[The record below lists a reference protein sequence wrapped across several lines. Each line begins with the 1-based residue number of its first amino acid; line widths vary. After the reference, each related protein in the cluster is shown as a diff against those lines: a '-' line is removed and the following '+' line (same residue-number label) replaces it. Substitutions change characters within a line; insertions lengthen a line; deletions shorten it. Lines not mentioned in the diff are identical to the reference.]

1 MGTDEH
7 GLIEIQSK
15 WWSAQGRWWVRSARG
30 VEVSLLTG
38 VVPKSKGRENEPFGK
53 GFNPALAGIFTLMR
67 RERRAPGTWATRRHV
82 DCYQIRAG
90 VLDCSGPSLVKPAG
104 WLAVVR
110 KAVSRYACPAPY
122 THLHITISVVVIWWS
137 RQPHARSIKRRN
149 PKPRLSAPGWPS
161 RLRPR

>member
-1 MGTDEH
+1 MDTDKH

-15 WWSAQGRWWVRSARG
+15 WWSAQGWWWVRSARG

-53 GFNPALAGIFTLMR
+53 GYNPTFAGIFTLMR
-67 RERRAPGTWATRRHV
+67 RERCAPRTWATRRHV

-104 WLAVVR
+104 WLVVVR
-110 KAVSRYACPAPY
+110 KAVSRCACPAPY
-122 THLHITISVVVIWWS
+122 THLITPILL
-137 RQPHARSIKRRN
+137 N
-149 PKPRLSAPGWPS
+149 PEPW
-161 RLRPR
+161 